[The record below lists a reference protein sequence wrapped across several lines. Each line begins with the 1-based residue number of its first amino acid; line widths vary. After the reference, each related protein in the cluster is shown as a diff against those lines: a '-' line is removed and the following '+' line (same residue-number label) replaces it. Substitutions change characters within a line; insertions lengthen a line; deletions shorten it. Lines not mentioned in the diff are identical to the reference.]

1 MLTNSRTDV
10 MYFTGRQVHI
20 KRDDLLHAD
29 FSGNKARKFY
39 HFLINDFPG
48 VSHIVGSGSAQANSL
63 YSLSV
68 LAKIKGWKLDY
79 YVSHIADYLKQQL
92 SLSSGIRSNYSQAIK
107 NGANV
112 IEIDWS
118 SNRYHACHHLDDAIN
133 VLKQDCLRKS
143 NFQETLFIPEGGR
156 CEYAKTG
163 IYILGKEIVNW
174 AISQGINKLSIF
186 LPSGTGTTALYL
198 QEYFVTQA
206 QKTTLDIQVLTC
218 STVGGDS
225 YLISQFNELS
235 SNSQFHPQII
245 SDGNKYHFGKL
256 YLSLFQLWQQVLDS
270 SGIEFDLLYDPI
282 GLNVLKHA
290 IESGELKDRE
300 ILYIHQG
307 GLLGNATMLPRYLRK
322 QALTKNDSVKINR

>member
-1 MLTNSRTDV
+1 MLTNSPTEM
-10 MYFTGRQVHI
+10 MYFAGRQIHI

-68 LAKIKGWKLDY
+68 LAKIKGWQLDY
-79 YVSHIADYLKQQL
+79 YVSHIAGYVKQQAN
-92 SLSSGIRSNYSQAIK
+92 SPSGNKSNYSQAIK

-112 IEIDWS
+112 IEIDWA
-118 SNRYHACHHLDDAIN
+118 SNLFNACQHLDDAMN
-133 VLKQDCLRKS
+133 VLKQDYLRKD
-143 NFQETLFIPEGGR
+143 NVHETLFIPEGGR
-156 CEYAKTG
+156 CEYARTG
-163 IYILGKEIVNW
+163 IYILGKEILNW
-174 AISQGINKLSIF
+174 AVAKSINKLSIF

-198 QEYFVTQA
+198 QEYFVTQT
-206 QKTTLDIQVLTC
+206 QKTSFDIEVLTC

-225 YLISQFNELS
+225 YLIKQFYELS
-235 SNSQFHPQII
+235 SNTSYHPQIVN
-245 SDGNKYHFGKL
+245 DGNKYHFGKL
-256 YLSLFQLWQQVLDS
+256 YLSLFQLWQQVLNS
-270 SGIEFDLLYDPI
+270 TGIEFDLLYDPI
-282 GLNVLKHA
+282 GLNVLKHT
-290 IESGELKDRE
+290 IESGMSNDRE

-322 QALTKNDSVKINR
+322 QALTHL

>member
-1 MLTNSRTDV
+1 MLTNSPTDT
-10 MYFTGRQVHI
+10 MYFAGRQIHI

-39 HFLINDFPG
+39 HFLVNDFPD
-48 VSHIVGSGSAQANSL
+48 VSHVVGSGSAQANSL

-79 YVSHIADYLKQQL
+79 YVSHIADYLKQQQRL
-92 SLSSGIRSNYSQAIK
+92 PSEIRSNYSEAIK

-118 SNRYHACHHLDDAIN
+118 SNLFNACQHLDDAIK
-133 VLKQDCLRKS
+133 VLKQDYLEK
-143 NFQETLFIPEGGR
+143 NNALETLFIPEGGR

-163 IYILGKEIVNW
+163 IYELGKEIINW
-174 AISQGINKLSIF
+174 AVIQNINKLSIF

-198 QEYFVTQA
+198 QEYFVKQA
-206 QKTTLDIQVLTC
+206 QKNTLDIEVLTC
-218 STVGGDS
+218 STVGGDA
-225 YLISQFNELS
+225 YLISQFDELS
-235 SNSQFHPQII
+235 LNTLHHPQILN
-245 SDGNKYHFGKL
+245 DGKKYHFGKL
-256 YLSLFQLWQQVLDS
+256 YLSLFHLWQQVLDS

-282 GLNVLKHA
+282 GLNVLKHT

-307 GLLGNATMLPRYLRK
+307 GLLGNATMLPRYQRK
-322 QALTKNDSVKINR
+322 QALTRK